1 MKSAII
7 IFVYM
12 TVFTF
17 ACQNERPTIVYSIG
31 DSTMANKTKEVYP
44 ETGWCQVV
52 GNYFDETVIVRNHA
66 KNGRSSKSFLSEGLW
81 QNVLDSLRQG
91 DYVFIQFGHNDQK
104 KHDST
109 RYTLPFETF
118 SENLER
124 YVNELRSKGAV
135 PVLFTSIVR
144 RKFGDDGKLIDTH
157 GDYLEATKNVARQ
170 LNVPL
175 IDLNK
180 LTEEWIN
187 SLGEE
192 PSKEM
197 FLWTK
202 PNEEFPN
209 GRQDN
214 THLSV
219 KGANCVAR
227 MAVEELKKLELDIS
241 GKIKLEDKD

>member
-1 MKSAII
+1 MSKII
-7 IFVYM
+7 
-12 TVFTF
+12 TVFIYLSFFTF
-17 ACQNERPTIVYSIG
+17 ACQNKRPTIVYSIG
-31 DSTMANKTKEVYP
+31 DSTMANKRKEVFP

-104 KHDST
+104 KQDST
-109 RYTLPFETF
+109 RYTLPFDTF
-118 SENLER
+118 SKNLER
-124 YVNELRSKGAV
+124 YVDESRSKGAI

-157 GDYLEATKNVARQ
+157 GDYLEATKNVAQQ

-175 IDLNK
+175 IDLNE
-180 LTEEWIN
+180 LTEKCIN
-187 SLGEE
+187 SLGEK
-192 PSKEM
+192 PSKEI

-202 PNEEFPN
+202 PNKQFPN
-209 GRQDN
+209 GRSDN

-227 MAVEELKKLELDIS
+227 MAVKELKKFDMEIS
-241 GKIKLEDKD
+241 KKITL